1 MFRNSFLLLALA
13 AILISC
19 SSTKDKS
26 MNLAINDLETAASS
40 NADNNIANTRLIKEP
55 VAVEEIDFYIARG
68 QLLKSEYEHYTL
80 TGDTLI
86 AECGELKKAEGSRPE
101 VTQIEKRTEKLSSLE
116 VANLKTLLEKVSETH
131 ASNNYVYPP
140 SESAYAMNAPG
151 VSELTFVY
159 QGKGNTVKTSFD
171 ELVDSETPSLSSAR
185 ELLISL
191 RSLSPKL
198 CGNLRFFGI

>member
-1 MFRNSFLLLALA
+1 MPKYLKLDAYFSFK
-13 AILISC
+13 
-19 SSTKDKS
+19 TDH
-26 MNLAINDLETAASS
+26 LEYFKTTAK
-40 NADNNIANTRLIKEP
+40 LIKEP
-55 VAVEEIDFYIARG
+55 IAVEKIDFYIARG

-86 AECGELKKAEGSRPE
+86 AECGELKKTEGSRPE
-101 VTQIEKRTEKLSSLE
+101 VTQVEKRTEKLSSVE
-116 VANLKTLLEKVSETH
+116 IANLKTLLEKVSETH
-131 ASNNYVYPP
+131 ANNNYVYPP

-171 ELVDSETPSLSSAR
+171 ELVDSQTPSLSSAR

-191 RSLSPKL
+191 RGLSPKL